1 MSLKLIKDENGK
13 SIVNQ
18 EGNILATTLEEK
30 CMPLIRY
37 NTGDLGVYSTHL
49 CACGNQKNQF

>member
-1 MSLKLIKDENGK
+1 MSLRLIKDENGK

-30 CMPLIRY
+30 CMSLIRCD
-37 NTGDLGVYSTHL
+37 NGDLGIYS
-49 CACGNQKNQF
+49 NK